1 MSHYEKKISEE
12 IQEVLAPSVSIYKE
26 VVQNQLTELGLDP
39 KQFWIDNALI
49 TTYHYI
55 RMFDLNVTTTQG
67 VSPSTRQL
75 SKP

>member
-1 MSHYEKKISEE
+1 MSQYGKHISNE
-12 IQEVLAPSVSIYKE
+12 IQPVLSPSVTIYKE
-26 VVQNQLTELGLDP
+26 AVQNQLTELGIDS
-39 KQFWIDNALI
+39 KKFWIDNALI

-67 VSPSTRQL
+67 VSPSTRQM